1 MFVGVVVSFVAAA
14 GGEGESTTRNCRLA
28 WGLGR
33 EVGTRGEQ
41 SVNAQETIGSGG
53 FGRFD
58 ETSGSRLEDARVRVR
73 VCSLRARCIAS
84 LQVCKSPQDTV
95 FLPILQMGSRARL
108 RLTAT

>member
-73 VCSLRARCIAS
+73 VCSARRLHCKSAS
-84 LQVCKSPQDTV
+84 LTEMSWRRYKTCTGVN
-95 FLPILQMGSRARL
+95 ARHIK
-108 RLTAT
+108 